1 MSKRY
6 LTTEQRRSALKLAYG
21 DRKWIDRVDKMQP
34 KQVYAI
40 FDKLC
45 KDGVINFDDNGNVF
59 FKTKE
64 ELQKI
69 KEARQGFHQ
78 ITFDEYL
85 QEKEK

>member
-6 LTTEQRRSALKLAYG
+6 LTTEQRRSALKLVYG
-21 DRKWIDRVDKMQP
+21 DRN
-34 KQVYAI
+34 
-40 FDKLC
+40 DKLC